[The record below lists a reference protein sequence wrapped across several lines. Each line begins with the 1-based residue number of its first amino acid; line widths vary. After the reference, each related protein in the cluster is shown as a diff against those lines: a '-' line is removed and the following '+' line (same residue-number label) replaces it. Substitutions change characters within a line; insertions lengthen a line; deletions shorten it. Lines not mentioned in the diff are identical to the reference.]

1 MKRFLFSCAYLVC
14 LQIPAQASAE
24 DTNYFLLKYLPGASW
39 NQAISY
45 EEQPGLKKHH
55 DYLKGLHI
63 NDILVM
69 GGTVDDIDS
78 GELSVM
84 LLRTSSLEE
93 AEKIA
98 SQDPGVQMR
107 LVRAEVRAWNLN
119 MSSMRFVQRRPY
131 KPIVDPGQSFSIKR
145 IDPESRLNISD

>member
-1 MKRFLFSCAYLVC
+1 VKPFLFRCACLVC
-14 LQIPAQASAE
+14 LQISGQAFAE
-24 DTNYFLLKYLPGASW
+24 DTNYFLLKYLPGSSW
-39 NQAISY
+39 NRSISY

-55 DYLKGLHI
+55 EYLKGLHI

-69 GGTVDDIDS
+69 GGTVDDGDA

-107 LVRAEVRAWNLN
+107 LVRAEVTAWNLN

-131 KPIVDPGQSFSIKR
+131 KRIEDPGQSFSIKR

>member
-1 MKRFLFSCAYLVC
+1 MKRFLFSCVFFVC
-14 LQIPAQASAE
+14 LQVPGPATAE

-39 NQAISY
+39 NRSISY
-45 EEQPGLKKHH
+45 EDQPGLKKHH
-55 DYLKGLHI
+55 EYLKGLHI

-69 GGTVDDIDS
+69 GGTVDGVDS
-78 GELSVM
+78 GELSVV

-119 MSSMRFVQRRPY
+119 MSSMRFVRRRPY
-131 KPIVDPGQSFSIKR
+131 NPIVDPGESFSIKR

>member
-1 MKRFLFSCAYLVC
+1 MKRLLLCCACLVC
-14 LQIPAQASAE
+14 LQIPVQASAD

-39 NQAISY
+39 NRSISY

-55 DYLKGLHI
+55 EYLKSLHI
-63 NDILVM
+63 GDILVM
-69 GGTVDDIDS
+69 GGTVDDVDS
-78 GELSVM
+78 EELSVM

-98 SQDPGVQMR
+98 GQDPGVQMR

-119 MSSMRFVQRRPY
+119 MSSMRFVHRRPY
-131 KPIVDPGQSFSIKR
+131 QPIVDPGQSFSIKR